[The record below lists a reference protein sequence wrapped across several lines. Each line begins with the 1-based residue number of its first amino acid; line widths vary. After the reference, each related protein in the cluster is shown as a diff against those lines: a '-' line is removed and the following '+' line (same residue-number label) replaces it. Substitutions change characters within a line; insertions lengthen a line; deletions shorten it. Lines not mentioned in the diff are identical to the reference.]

1 MLTTECNLK
10 CKYCFGEVV
19 EDFEEDFGELDIDYL
34 LPKNTNYEYKL
45 LERFCAK
52 DQDCILTFY
61 GGEPLLRIEDIKTIM
76 DLVNTK
82 FFMIQTNGLFLD
94 KLDSNVC

>member
-1 MLTTECNLK
+1 MLTTESNLK

-45 LERFCAK
+45 LERFCPK
-52 DQDCILTFY
+52 DQDCQFIFLKY
-61 GGEPLLRIEDIKTIM
+61 AKDSLVIM
-76 DLVNTK
+76 CSKPNSK
-82 FFMIQTNGLFLD
+82 
-94 KLDSNVC
+94 S